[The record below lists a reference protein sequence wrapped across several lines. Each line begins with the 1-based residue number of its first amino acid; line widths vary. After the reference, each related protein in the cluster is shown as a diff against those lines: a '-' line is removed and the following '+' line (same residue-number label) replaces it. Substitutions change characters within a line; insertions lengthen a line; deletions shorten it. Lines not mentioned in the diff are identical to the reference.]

1 MKESQRNPLSSIAA
15 WAGIAAAVVLVV
27 AAIFFAGFF
36 VGSSESATSVAPVA
50 DQPLHCQAQCIGQT
64 NVSYQAWADCINSC
78 MATGGAG

>member
-1 MKESQRNPLSSIAA
+1 MTGSLRKPLSSVAA
-15 WAGIAAAVVLVV
+15 WAGIASGVVLLV
-27 AAIFFAGFF
+27 AMIFLAGFF
-36 VGSSESATSVAPVA
+36 VGRDESTTSVAPVA